1 MYNIYMME
9 DITETGKQRGFTY
22 AKGPV
27 IQGFLEGNLKNAAQG
42 TKEKGVSSSTIPP
55 QGLNAVL
62 ALGDCAHGP
71 DHLIPA
77 PDPDQVR
84 NKDQ

>member
-1 MYNIYMME
+1 MGNKNYILFSNILTTIIQNYYFYF
-9 DITETGKQRGFTY
+9 INKK
-22 AKGPV
+22 AKLTV
-27 IQGFLEGNLKNAAQG
+27 VKNAAQG

>member
-1 MYNIYMME
+1 MME
-9 DITETGKQRGFTY
+9 DITETDKQRGFTY

-42 TKEKGVSSSTIPP
+42 SKEGVSSSTIPP

-62 ALGDCAHGP
+62 AL
-71 DHLIPA
+71 
-77 PDPDQVR
+77 
-84 NKDQ
+84 